1 MNYACDADLF
11 RTWASAVLTGRADP
25 IERPYNAVSIFKR
38 AQGQGYITHVEGLDR
53 LLAEHGDSVCVLD
66 LLPVG
71 AHRRDWRATLI
82 SDGMI
87 ILRDPELDRLVRIA
101 DRFGDGA
108 AAVRLALGTTLSG
121 R

>member
-11 RTWASAVLTGRADP
+11 RTWAAAVITGSAEP
-25 IERPYNAVSIFKR
+25 ISRPYNAVSIFKR
-38 AQGQGYITHVEGLDR
+38 ARGSGHITRVEGLDR

-87 ILRDPELDRLVRIA
+87 ILRDPDLDRLVKIA
-101 DRFGDGA
+101 DRFGSELQLYA
-108 AAVRLALGTTLSG
+108 Q
-121 R
+121 